1 MRELKAPAE
10 PMNRATALAM
20 QLNDQKEQEAV
31 PRSQMSCY
39 LDRTNRVL
47 PTLRAPACAGGSPHY
62 SARLSRMSASPG
74 G

>member
-20 QLNDQKEQEAV
+20 QLNEQKEQEAV

-47 PTLRAPACAGGSPHY
+47 PTATG
-62 SARLSRMSASPG
+62 ARLCWRLAAL
-74 G
+74 

>member
-1 MRELKAPAE
+1 MDKDSAEALMRELKAPAE

-20 QLNDQKEQEAV
+20 QLNDQKGQEAV

-47 PTLRAPACAGGSPHY
+47 PTIATG
-62 SARLSRMSASPG
+62 ARLCWRLAAL
-74 G
+74 